1 MTKSIKNFSIIIIF
15 VSLWINTEFHHTLG
29 MNNKNNNNFN
39 KATKSRI
46 FRESL
51 ILKNKKKKKNSFDDE

>member
-15 VSLWINTEFHHTLG
+15 VLLWINTEFHHTLS
-29 MNNKNNNNFN
+29 MNNNFN

-51 ILKNKKKKKNSFDDE
+51 ILKSKKKKKNSFDDE

>member
-15 VSLWINTEFHHTLG
+15 VLLWINTEFHHTLN
-29 MNNKNNNNFN
+29 MNNNFN